1 MIIDIREYIKDL
13 LISSLYLIV
22 ILIQQINKYILFD
35 FYNSNRWKEKYGKSN
50 QIKVKF
56 IFWEI

>member
-35 FYNSNRWKEKYGKSN
+35 FIIQIDEKKN
-50 QIKVKF
+50 MENLIK
-56 IFWEI
+56 